1 MAKFEQY
8 KDKNNKRKWLFSG
21 YIATDPLTDK
31 KIVTSRRGFDTKA
44 EASIELDRM
53 KAKILKGSRKKRSIT
68 FEELYDDWLLQYRK
82 SVKESK
88 KYQNLQVSA
97 FARFTITMKSGF

>member
-53 KAKILKGSRKKRSIT
+53 KAKILKAPSGAFFMIH
-68 FEELYDDWLLQYRK
+68 
-82 SVKESK
+82 
-88 KYQNLQVSA
+88 QN
-97 FARFTITMKSGF
+97 

>member
-44 EASIELDRM
+44 EASIEL
-53 KAKILKGSRKKRSIT
+53 
-68 FEELYDDWLLQYRK
+68 
-82 SVKESK
+82 ES
-88 KYQNLQVSA
+88 
-97 FARFTITMKSGF
+97 G